1 MLKKTFTIAGFDLFP
16 EVYTGVFLVL
26 YRRESSSHGQA
37 EALQEEY
44 PLGEWSLPGQVVAHK
59 IAAFLRKRYPACR
72 AFHTQDNLSW
82 EDLAHED
89 ELGRSQEK
97 IYVTSKEIGLHDGR
111 ELWQEG
117 FLESHTSNCLS
128 LEGLNSHDLRYA
140 NQFRS
145 PANKCYFEIDEFLEV
160 K

>member
-16 EVYTGVFLVL
+16 EVYTGVFLV
-26 YRRESSSHGQA
+26 
-37 EALQEEY
+37 
-44 PLGEWSLPGQVVAHK
+44 
-59 IAAFLRKRYPACR
+59 
-72 AFHTQDNLSW
+72 
-82 EDLAHED
+82 
-89 ELGRSQEK
+89 
-97 IYVTSKEIGLHDGR
+97 
-111 ELWQEG
+111 
-117 FLESHTSNCLS
+117 S